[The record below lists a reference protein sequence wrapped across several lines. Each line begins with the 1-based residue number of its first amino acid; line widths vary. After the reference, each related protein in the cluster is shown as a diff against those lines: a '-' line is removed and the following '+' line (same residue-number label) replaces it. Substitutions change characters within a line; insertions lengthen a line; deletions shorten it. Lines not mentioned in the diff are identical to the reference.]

1 MIDGRGREDSEPD
14 RLEAGRFLQ
23 IQSRQC
29 AIELDCL
36 QKSEPAGGERSEA
49 LESLRR
55 LGSSER
61 GAQILAKIRA
71 IGSQFIIGLRGEAP
85 CSMGNDPI
93 FCEFK
98 MGELQ
103 DCVAPCFSRQERIS
117 GPAAS

>member
-1 MIDGRGREDSEPD
+1 MIDGRGREDGEPD

-55 LGSSER
+55 LGLRER
-61 GAQILAKIRA
+61 RAQILAEIARDRQPVHHRTSGGGA
-71 IGSQFIIGLRGEAP
+71 
-85 CSMGNDPI
+85 
-93 FCEFK
+93 
-98 MGELQ
+98 LQ
-103 DCVAPCFSRQERIS
+103 HGKRPDLL
-117 GPAAS
+117 